1 MSKKAYLIT
10 RSVVALAAVAVFF
23 WLFLVPPK
31 LNTGMGN
38 EYSSCHA
45 VGWNFSGVQDPL
57 VNDSF
62 DVESPSKVQRYLDGA
77 IAYKMEATEKVR
89 SDIQRLCHEARL
101 ERSLVIIVASI
112 FFAVVFLSVPKPKP
126 SRGKRPSGEGGSL
139 EDNGSSS
146 GKEPVGERAPSGDSK
161 SSSGSGS
168 SNGNSSTS
176 DKSKSEPSRDKPRTS
191 ED

>member
-101 ERSLVIIVASI
+101 ERSVLLVDRLRRR
-112 FFAVVFLSVPKPKP
+112 LSVGSQTQAFKGQKTFRRGRI
-126 SRGKRPSGEGGSL
+126 SRGQRIFEWKRTCG
-139 EDNGSSS
+139 
-146 GKEPVGERAPSGDSK
+146 RACSF
-161 SSSGSGS
+161 
-168 SNGNSSTS
+168 
-176 DKSKSEPSRDKPRTS
+176 R
-191 ED
+191 

>member
-1 MSKKAYLIT
+1 
-10 RSVVALAAVAVFF
+10 
-23 WLFLVPPK
+23 
-31 LNTGMGN
+31 
-38 EYSSCHA
+38 
-45 VGWNFSGVQDPL
+45 
-57 VNDSF
+57 
-62 DVESPSKVQRYLDGA
+62 
-77 IAYKMEATEKVR
+77 MEATDKVR

-101 ERSLVIIVASI
+101 ERSVLIVSSLI
-112 FFAVVFLSVPKPKP
+112 VFAVVFLSVPKPKP
-126 SRGKRPSGEGGSL
+126 SRGRPSGEGGSL